1 MSDRPSKHSWKP
13 AAGQQPSPQPAF
25 PRRDF
30 LRQAVALGAVALGP
44 VESLADD
51 EQAAEAPT
59 PTPAP
64 FSGYEYFSPQEAAFV
79 EALVNIMC
87 PADAYTPNG
96 VDCGLATF
104 FDRQL
109 AGPFGQGRGRYL
121 RGPWNA
127 GPPQMGLQSP
137 LTPAQFFSEGLRVAN
152 ALSLSRHGKSFD
164 QLDAARAEAMLHEFE
179 AGGVA
184 APALN
189 DSPAA
194 PTSTVAAGSLD
205 AQSPAASPA
214 APHSPALPIAPD
226 SAVSLADWFNALVYP
241 LFVQACFADPLYGGN
256 HDKVF
261 WKMIGYPGLPAT
273 HALDMV
279 QYRGKPYP
287 GASNPK
293 SIVDFS

>member
-1 MSDRPSKHSWKP
+1 MSDHPFKHSRWP
-13 AAGQQPSPQPAF
+13 ASR
-25 PRRDF
+25 RRDF
-30 LRQAVALGAVALGP
+30 LRQAAALAGAVALGP
-44 VESLADD
+44 AETHAGDVPADATPSGTPSAP
-51 EQAAEAPT
+51 AA
-59 PTPAP
+59 PAP

-96 VDCGLATF
+96 VDCGLAIF

-109 AGPFGQGRGRYL
+109 AGPFGQGKGRYL

-137 LTPAQFFSEGLRVAN
+137 LTPAQFFSEGLRAAN

-164 QLDAARAEAMLHEFE
+164 QLEAAQAEGLLHEFE
-179 AGGVA
+179 SGG
-184 APALN
+184 
-189 DSPAA
+189 
-194 PTSTVAAGSLD
+194 
-205 AQSPAASPA
+205 AASPA
-214 APHSPALPIAPD
+214 AVA
-226 SAVSLADWFNALVYP
+226 LADWFNALVYP

-261 WKMIGYPGLPAT
+261 WKLIGYPGLPAT
-273 HALDMV
+273 HVLDMV

-287 GASNPK
+287 GAASPK
-293 SIVDFS
+293 SIADFS